1 MVETNCPG
9 CGARTSG
16 TFICQYC
23 ATLLR
28 PAQDPAAERQA
39 LDEYTLLLRR
49 DDVEQRI
56 RILRTGYMPSDPQV
70 LVDAGLSL
78 IPMLD
83 VGTEG
88 EVAGHRLR
96 AIVIKLKL
104 LAASD
109 PKIGI
114 AKQEFEAA
122 LERQRKEDRMYGW
135 IAVAVLV
142 LIVGGIGYAI
152 FG

>member
-1 MVETNCPG
+1 
-9 CGARTSG
+9 
-16 TFICQYC
+16 
-23 ATLLR
+23 
-28 PAQDPAAERQA
+28 
-39 LDEYTLLLRR
+39 
-49 DDVEQRI
+49 
-56 RILRTGYMPSDPQV
+56 MPTDPQV

-109 PKIGI
+109 PK
-114 AKQEFEAA
+114 FEAA
-122 LERQRKEDRMYGW
+122 LDRQSKEDRMYGW
-135 IAVAVLV
+135 IVGIVL
-142 LIVGGIGYAI
+142 LAIAGGIGWAI